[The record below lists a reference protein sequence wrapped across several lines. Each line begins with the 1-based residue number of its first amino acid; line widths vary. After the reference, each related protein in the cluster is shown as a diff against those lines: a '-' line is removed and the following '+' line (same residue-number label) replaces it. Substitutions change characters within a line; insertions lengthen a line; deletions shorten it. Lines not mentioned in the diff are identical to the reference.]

1 MLHFVYHQHQ
11 EHAAQTFYAH
21 AAQTFYAHAYTKV
34 LITNDNFYQQQLHT
48 CTMNCTLS

>member
-11 EHAAQTFYAH
+11 EH